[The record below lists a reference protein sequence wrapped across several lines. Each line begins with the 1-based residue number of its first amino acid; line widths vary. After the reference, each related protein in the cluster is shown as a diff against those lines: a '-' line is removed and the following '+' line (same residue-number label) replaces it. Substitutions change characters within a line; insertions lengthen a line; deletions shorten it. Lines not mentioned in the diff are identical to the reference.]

1 MRYHGLDLP
10 RGGAAWDTP
19 TYYTRKVAARRA
31 ITINRPEVYNAL
43 RGKTTDEMV
52 DALEDAGSD
61 ESVRVVVIAGSGPNA
76 FCSGRDQGEDRS
88 SPEYSGTS
96 ESSFMELVRRI
107 PKPVIAMVDGFAIG
121 SGNILAYMCDFTV
134 ASNRSTFGQTGPR
147 VGSPA
152 SGFGV
157 GYLAQVVGQKRAR
170 EIWMLTQQYT
180 ARQAME
186 MGLVNSVVPHQEL
199 ESEVERYCGLI
210 KNNSPVILQLQ
221 KLTFNEVV
229 DYMEGRPSAT
239 ERFAPDYITSG
250 EAEERRLS
258 FIERRP
264 IDASKN
270 LPLVSTDES

>member
-1 MRYHGLDLP
+1 
-10 RGGAAWDTP
+10 
-19 TYYTRKVAARRA
+19 
-31 ITINRPEVYNAL
+31 
-43 RGKTTDEMV
+43 
-52 DALEDAGSD
+52 
-61 ESVRVVVIAGSGPNA
+61 
-76 FCSGRDQGEDRS
+76 
-88 SPEYSGTS
+88 
-96 ESSFMELVRRI
+96 MELVRRI

-199 ESEVERYCGLI
+199 ESEVQRYCGLI

-239 ERFAPDYITSG
+239 ERFAPGYITSE

-264 IDASKN
+264 IDPSKN
-270 LPLVSTDES
+270 LPLVSTEESR

>member
-1 MRYHGLDLP
+1 MGFTDILYEKNDGI
-10 RGGAAWDTP
+10 
-19 TYYTRKVAARRA
+19 AR

-52 DALEDAGSD
+52 LALQDAGD
-61 ESVRVVVIAGSGPNA
+61 DGDIRVVVIAGTGPNA
-76 FCSGRDQGEDRS
+76 FCSGRDQSEDRS

-96 ESSFMELVRRI
+96 ESSFIDLVRQM

-134 ASNRSTFGQTGPR
+134 ASTRSRFGQTGPR

-180 ARQAME
+180 AQQAYD
-186 MGLVNSVVPHQEL
+186 MGLVNSVVPHEEL
-199 ESEVERYCGLI
+199 EAEVERYCNLI

-221 KLTFNEVV
+221 KITFNEAVEH
-229 DYMEGRPSAT
+229 MEGRPSPT
-239 ERFAPDYITSG
+239 ERYAPDYIESD

-258 FIERRP
+258 FVERRP
-264 IDASKN
+264 IDRSKN
-270 LPLVSTDES
+270 LPLLRVKGKAQAGSD

>member
-1 MRYHGLDLP
+1 MGYTDILYEKGS
-10 RGGAAWDTP
+10 GAA
-19 TYYTRKVAARRA
+19 R

-239 ERFAPDYITSG
+239 ERFAPGYITSE

-264 IDASKN
+264 IDPSKN
-270 LPLVSTDES
+270 LPLVSTEESR

>member
-1 MRYHGLDLP
+1 MRFSDIIYGKKD
-10 RGGAAWDTP
+10 G
-19 TYYTRKVAARRA
+19 VAR

-52 DALEDAGSD
+52 VALEDAADDDG
-61 ESVRVVVIAGSGPNA
+61 VRVLVIAGAGPNA
-76 FCSGRDQGEDRS
+76 FCSGRDQSEDRS

-96 ESSFMELVRRI
+96 ESDFMELIREL

-121 SGNILAYMCDFTV
+121 SGNILAYTCDFTV
-134 ASNRSTFGQTGPR
+134 ASERSRFGQTGPR

-157 GYLAQVVGQKRAR
+157 GYLAHVVGQKRAR

-180 ARQAME
+180 ARRAYD
-186 MGLVNSVVPHQEL
+186 MGLVNSVVPHQSL
-199 ESEVERYCGLI
+199 EAEVERYCNLI
-210 KNNSPVILQLQ
+210 KNNSPLILELQ
-221 KLTFNEVV
+221 KITFNEVV
-229 DYMEGRPSAT
+229 EYMEGTPSPT
-239 ERFAPDYITSG
+239 ERYAPDYIESE

-264 IDASKN
+264 IDPTKN
-270 LPLVSTDES
+270 LPVRHLGRKASVTGD